1 MFHVGFPFHPSASI
15 TCKGATKRCQGW
27 APEYP
32 CCFPGLKVQTAS
44 LILRLSNI
52 HYRLWESVLSS
63 LWLRWH
69 LARRCKKYWKN
80 ADSVLASSLC
90 PFLRIHFRSL
100 LERGH
105 CPVQTNNKKSPHMFK
120 PYLLLAQSSN
130 SSIINL
136 LLGAT
141 NTPGSL
147 VCKYLAK
154 TAVMKLTASVSG
166 WLGIPREAAY
176 VQNHSRWKR
185 NQQKST
191 ATVNVCTKDIID
203 PQNESCL
210 NRHWKIG
217 EKSSSTWKGLIGWD

>member
-27 APEYP
+27 APVYP

-52 HYRLWESVLSS
+52 HYRLWESVLSG